1 MKVYNEKVS
10 GIGSIMSNLLREY
23 RLKRNFDTVNYI
35 EMKCNKN

>member
-10 GIGSIMSNLLREY
+10 GIGSIMSNLLRKY

-35 EMKCNKN
+35 EM